1 MPNAIWQRHADN
13 RIAQKLA
20 FSLDI
25 SNRNRNRNQ
34 HRNECGIVC
43 MPFVIWLRWFFVRC
57 VFLIFLSFNE
67 FRLQPFADRTV
78 CVFVPWC
85 ILIETIKCMRRPIF
99 DGRHI
104 YAVWYEHTNQKKTN
118 NGLTEPQDKIEQTQ
132 WKGSQKLKMITTML
146 NSFQIICISMVNWL
160 WRCGSAFNVFFCF
173 LFFDYIVAKRQWHS
187 FTYIFDAKASNSCAA
202 FQMAWNFYWIHI
214 SCECEI

>member
-1 MPNAIWQRHADN
+1 MATTRRQQN
-13 RIAQKLA
+13 RAKISILSRYFKSKPKSKSTSKWVWYCLYAVCYLA
-20 FSLDI
+20 EVIFCS
-25 SNRNRNRNQ
+25 
-34 HRNECGIVC
+34 VC
-43 MPFVIWLRWFFVRC
+43 
-57 VFLIFLSFNE
+57 FLVFLSFNE

-132 WKGSQKLKMITTML
+132 WKGSQKLKMIANML